1 MKTIGDFL
9 PSVMTGS
16 DAWKMQL
23 LRAWPT
29 VLGDLTP
36 LVSLEK
42 IDNDTLVL
50 GVQDSCWLQELYM
63 LSPVILKMINK
74 NLDQPRI
81 KALRFKMRGVQ
92 KAPTKTFIPEKKAPV
107 AKKPLSIRERTALE
121 KIQDVQLKE
130 ALQGF
135 LNRCQQENE

>member
-1 MKTIGDFL
+1 MKKIGDFL
-9 PSVMTGS
+9 PSVMTGPE
-16 DAWKMQL
+16 AWKMQL

-42 IDNDTLVL
+42 IDNNTLIL

-63 LSPVILKMINK
+63 LSPLILKMINK

-81 KALRFKMRGVQ
+81 KALRFKTRGIK
-92 KAPTKTFIPEKKAPV
+92 KACEEKKLPTQ
-107 AKKPLSIRERTALE
+107 KKPVIMRPLSARERAALE
-121 KIQDVQLKE
+121 TIQDAQLKE
-130 ALQGF
+130 ALQSF
-135 LNRCQQENE
+135 LTRCQQENT

>member
-9 PSVMTGS
+9 PSVMIGP

-42 IDNDTLVL
+42 IDNDILIL

-63 LSPVILKMINK
+63 LSPLILKMINK

-81 KALRFKMRGVQ
+81 KALRFKTRGTK
-92 KAPTKTFIPEKKAPV
+92 KATAEKKTPTRKPV
-107 AKKPLSIRERTALE
+107 AMRPLSVSERTALE
-121 KIQDVQLKE
+121 NIQDGQLKE
-130 ALQGF
+130 ALQSF
-135 LNRCQQENE
+135 LTRCQQENE

>member
-1 MKTIGDFL
+1 MRKIGDFL
-9 PSVMTGS
+9 PSVMTGPE
-16 DAWKMQL
+16 AWKMQL

-42 IDNDTLVL
+42 IDNDTLIL

-63 LSPVILKMINK
+63 LSPLILKMINK
-74 NLDQPRI
+74 NLDHPRI
-81 KALRFKMRGVQ
+81 KALRFKTRGTK
-92 KAPTKTFIPEKKAPV
+92 KASAEKIIPTKKTV
-107 AKKPLSIRERTALE
+107 AARPLSARERAALE
-121 KIQDVQLKE
+121 TIQDGQLKE

-135 LNRCQQENE
+135 LTRCQQE